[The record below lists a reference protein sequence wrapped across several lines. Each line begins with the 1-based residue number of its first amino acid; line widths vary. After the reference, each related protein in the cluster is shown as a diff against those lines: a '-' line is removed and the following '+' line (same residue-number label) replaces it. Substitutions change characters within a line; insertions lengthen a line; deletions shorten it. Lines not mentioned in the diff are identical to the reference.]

1 MPKLEDIRFR
11 KEIEKGESKKEEK
24 IEKHL
29 LLWKIKGRKIER
41 LVVSIFL
48 KRTRGLERFC

>member
-29 LLWKIKGRKIER
+29 LSWKIKGRKIER

>member
-1 MPKLEDIRFR
+1 MEDIRFR

-29 LLWKIKGRKIER
+29 LSWKIKGRKIER

>member
-1 MPKLEDIRFR
+1 MEDIRFR